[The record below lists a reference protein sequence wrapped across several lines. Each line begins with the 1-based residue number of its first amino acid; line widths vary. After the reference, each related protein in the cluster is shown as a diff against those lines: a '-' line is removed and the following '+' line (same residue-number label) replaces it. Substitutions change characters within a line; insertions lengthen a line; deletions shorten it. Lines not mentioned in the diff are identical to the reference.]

1 MATAAHAESEQPPR
15 AAAGDPHRDAVMKP
29 ALSQR
34 SRLPEL
40 MDAGLGDAE
49 LHARVLADLAIVNR
63 LTLTH
68 RPVLQ
73 FLRQAWA
80 ARDMQPLTVLDV
92 GSGQG
97 DLLRAIWE
105 LGRQQRRPLRL
116 IGLDLQH
123 GSTLAA
129 RAATPPHMDIEY
141 RTGDLFACRPRGV
154 DYIVSSQ
161 LAHHLDDERIVEFM
175 RWLQRHARL
184 GWCIADLRRHWVP
197 YLGFRWLARAAR
209 WHRIVRI
216 DGTRSVARSC
226 TLQEWRQLVARAGV
240 SARVRGHVPYRLT
253 VESPT
258 ARDARA

>member
-1 MATAAHAESEQPPR
+1 
-15 AAAGDPHRDAVMKP
+15 MKP
-29 ALSQR
+29 ALLAGLAQR
-34 SRLPEL
+34 SPLPEL
-40 MDAGLGDAE
+40 MDAGFGDAE
-49 LHARVLADLAIVNR
+49 LHARVLADLASVNR

-80 ARDMQPLTVLDV
+80 VQGMEPVTVLDV

-97 DLLRAIWE
+97 DLLRAIWQMNRQ
-105 LGRQQRRPLRL
+105 LGQKQQQRRPLRL
-116 IGLDLQH
+116 LGLDLH
-123 GSTLAA
+123 PASTLAA
-129 RAATPPHMDIEY
+129 RAATPAHMDIEY
-141 RTGDLFACRPRGV
+141 QTGDLFAGRPRGV

-161 LAHHLDDERIVEFM
+161 LAHHLDDARIVEFM
-175 RWLQRHARL
+175 HWLQRHARL
-184 GWCIADLRRHWVP
+184 GWCIADLRRHWLP

-240 SARVRGHVPYRLT
+240 PARVRGHVPYRLT
-253 VESPT
+253 VSSHT
-258 ARDARA
+258 APIGHG